1 MADAA
6 LDRPP
11 LRERKKLRTR
21 RALVDTALELFTKN
35 GFDNTTLDELCDA
48 VEVSKRTFFRT
59 FTSKEDVAMAPL
71 RDMWAAFLHELETRE
86 PRTGSLYEIL
96 QDSVLAALE
105 RMPAPDWADRAARS
119 HRLAQSTPSMGA
131 NNLQFC
137 DRTVREALEILHR
150 RFGAGLPADQRPRL
164 ALDIVVA
171 AFHCGM
177 EAWSD
182 SSSEGDT
189 VGLADHLRE
198 AFTAAPGA
206 LVLVPDPRAAG
217 RVGYPAPGRSRT
229 NR

>member
-1 MADAA
+1 MAYTA

-21 RALVDTALELFTKN
+21 RALVDTALELFTEN

-71 RDMWAAFLHELETRE
+71 RDMWAAFLQELETTRE
-86 PRTGSLYEIL
+86 PHTGSLYEIL
-96 QDSVLAALE
+96 QDSVLAAVE
-105 RMPAPDWADRAARS
+105 RMPAPGWADRAARS

-177 EAWSD
+177 EAWND
-182 SSSEGDT
+182 SSGERDIG
-189 VGLADHLRE
+189 GLTNHLRD
-198 AFTAAPGA
+198 AFTAAPEA
-206 LVLVPDPRAAG
+206 LVVVPDPRAAG
-217 RVGYPAPGRSRT
+217 
-229 NR
+229 